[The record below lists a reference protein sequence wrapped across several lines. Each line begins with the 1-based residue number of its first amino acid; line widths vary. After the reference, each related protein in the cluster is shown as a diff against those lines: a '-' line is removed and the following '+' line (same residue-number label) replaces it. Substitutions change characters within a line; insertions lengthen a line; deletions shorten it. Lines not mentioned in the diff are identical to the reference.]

1 MKSYNLNPTLKYL
14 KIKIFH
20 FYSTLLF
27 LHFPLGNA
35 AGTRLTA
42 TLAGSLQLQL
52 ARTGRTVESVVQFL
66 AQGTPGQVAVYL
78 PFPLAVAAHHNTA
91 GYMGQVNAIIRLID
105 FLATLATTAH
115 KFLLQIIFVYPKALH
130 HILQLLQFFR
140 RDGHTGIVTSAGR
153 FFKPEFFAL
162 PNYDIDSSPSGC

>member
-27 LHFPLGNA
+27 LHLPLGNA
-35 AGTRLTA
+35 AGAGLAAALTGA
-42 TLAGSLQLQL
+42 LQFQL
-52 ARTGRTVESVVQFL
+52 ARAGGAVEAVVQFL
-66 AQGTPGQVAVYL
+66 AERAACQVAVYL

-91 GYMGQVNAIIRLID
+91 GYMGQVNAIIRFVHL
-105 FLATLATTAH
+105 LATLATASH
-115 KFLLQIIFVYPKALH
+115 KFLLQIIFVHTKTLH
-130 HILQLLQFFR
+130 HILQFLQFFR
-140 RDGHTGIVTSAGR
+140 RNGHTGIVTSAGR
-153 FFKPEFFAL
+153 FFKPEFFTL